1 MLHKNYT
8 PLHSY
13 FEGLKNMVK
22 KKVNIKRVYGVT
34 QGYHVGSG
42 IDGVQSMADIPKLN
56 DNTLES
62 EIDIDFIKERNT
74 LFNTLLNS
82 YYDLENLKTEIE
94 TEETETEYV
103 KAKDLIQISIKPI
116 SIKHME
122 G

>member
-1 MLHKNYT
+1 
-8 PLHSY
+8 
-13 FEGLKNMVK
+13 MVK

-34 QGYHVGSG
+34 QGYHVASS

-82 YYDLENLKTEIE
+82 YYDL
-94 TEETETEYV
+94 
-103 KAKDLIQISIKPI
+103 
-116 SIKHME
+116 
-122 G
+122 